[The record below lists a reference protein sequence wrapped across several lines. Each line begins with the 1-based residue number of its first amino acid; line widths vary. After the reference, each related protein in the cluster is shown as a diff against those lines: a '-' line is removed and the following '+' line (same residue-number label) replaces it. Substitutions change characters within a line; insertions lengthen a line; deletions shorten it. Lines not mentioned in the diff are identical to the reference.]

1 MRMVDL
7 ETGVVGV
14 VEEKRAWAR
23 VRSMMG
29 VVGDVHKD
37 ESLFEMVGS
46 PPPLPS
52 PTLGQGQG
60 QGQGQWQ
67 WQRQRQGQGQGQ
79 GRPQAPRVALPG
91 KVGGVRVLKKPA
103 PLALDGLSNFESSV
117 YGNNSAN
124 DIRRRFVREA
134 IVTTKTGTP
143 SDIDPNTSTN
153 THGWK
158 KMSILQS
165 AVINGRANKDEVE
178 LVTGMKMDI

>member
-1 MRMVDL
+1 MDL

-14 VEEKRAWAR
+14 VDEKRGWAR

-29 VVGDVHKD
+29 VVGDVNKD
-37 ESLFEMVGS
+37 EALFEMVGS

-60 QGQGQWQ
+60 QGPWQ
-67 WQRQRQGQGQGQ
+67 WQRQRQEGQ
-79 GRPQAPRVALPG
+79 GRLQAPRLALPG
-91 KVGGVRVLKKPA
+91 KVGGTRVLKKPA
-103 PLALDGLSNFESSV
+103 PLVLGGLSNFESSV

-134 IVTTKTGTP
+134 IITAKTSTP
-143 SDIDPNTSTN
+143 SDIDSNTN
-153 THGWK
+153 TNTNGWK

-165 AVINGRANKDEVE
+165 AVINGRANKEEVE
-178 LVTGMKMDI
+178 LVTGMKIDI